1 MAPGSIHT
9 EMGERHPETGW
20 WDREYKR
27 KGDRHPERERVRERR
42 LQSNGESGRET
53 RETESWRETDGNFEV
68 DPNVEGS

>member
-53 RETESWRETDGNFEV
+53 RERAGERLTETSR
-68 DPNVEGS
+68 